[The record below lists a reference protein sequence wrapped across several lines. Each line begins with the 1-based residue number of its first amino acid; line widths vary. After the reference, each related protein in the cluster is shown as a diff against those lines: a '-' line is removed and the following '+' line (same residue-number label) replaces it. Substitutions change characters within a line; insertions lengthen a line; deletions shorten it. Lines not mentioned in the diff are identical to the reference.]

1 MLIQTNCGTQ
11 VRTKTKRRRCC
22 FNIRKKCC
30 RAVPQIK
37 TRRSHTGNAAS
48 SLQATLLTLR
58 VCFSRFYLCA
68 QSKWH
73 GMPSIRT
80 HNKNETWNQTSQ
92 LCSLDSWQVEE
103 WIPLTSTG
111 ENSKYRG
118 ASFTQPIKVQTLHL
132 PRPFMA
138 FIQGPDGCNILMVKA
153 DLHFS
158 LKVGPRHCLR
168 VQWLHHHYRVGVSLV
183 FAKDCLWSLT
193 AKHSN
198 LGADLCVKPQVC
210 SHSPR
215 DQELNC
221 RANWAIAI
229 FKESL
234 HWQL

>member
-1 MLIQTNCGTQ
+1 MVHKSGPKQKAGDAVLISETSGAQLCLKSRLGYLIQE
-11 VRTKTKRRRCC
+11 
-22 FNIRKKCC
+22 
-30 RAVPQIK
+30 
-37 TRRSHTGNAAS
+37 
-48 SLQATLLTLR
+48 TLLLLW
-58 VCFSRFYLCA
+58 VCFSHFYLCA
-68 QSKWH
+68 QSKGH

-80 HNKNETWNQTSQ
+80 DDKNESQTSQ
-92 LCSLDSWQVEE
+92 LCSLDSWQAEE

-132 PRPFMA
+132 LQPFMA
-138 FIQGPDGCNILMVKA
+138 FIQGPDGCNILMLKA

-168 VQWLHHHYRVGVSLV
+168 VQWLHHLYRVGVSLV
-183 FAKDCLWSLT
+183 FAKDCLWSPT

-221 RANWAIAI
+221 RADWAIAI